1 MKKFTRT
8 ISGVTPVAVMT
19 LPLKCPG
26 QCIYCPTYLAIPQ
39 SYTPESPA
47 VLRGRKCGYDA
58 KKQIELRLKVLSQMG
73 HPTDKIELIVM
84 GGTFLAYPRD
94 YQYQFIKDCFDA
106 LNGEESATLEAAKK
120 INETANHRCTGL
132 CIETRPYW
140 CRQEEIDRR
149 LEFGTTR
156 VELGVQTLNDEIY
169 RLVRRGHTVE
179 DVVKATTLLK
189 EHGFKV
195 HYHWMPGL
203 PGSTPEEDLELSK
216 RLFDDARFKPDG
228 LKLYPTM
235 VVAGTE
241 LEKWYRDGRYQP
253 YDDNTMINLIAE
265 IKSIVPKYV
274 RISRVLRDI
283 PSKFIV
289 GGLKDSLRD
298 IAKQRMKQQGIEC
311 RCIRCREYG
320 HRAQDGWEIGE
331 PQMVR
336 IDYEASGGKEIFL
349 SFEDENE
356 TLFGL
361 LRMRIQSQPI
371 ARLGHEA
378 KSTQKNLRFS
388 WEPADGNLA
397 LIRELHIYGPEV
409 SLSQRNPNAA
419 QHKGLGKALL
429 REAELIAANMFQ
441 AQWMV
446 ILSGT
451 GAKEYYRSEFGY
463 RSQGDYMVKSLAQIS
478 KVNLHPSQSASVW
491 HPQCQSDGLSHAAL
505 PSVSQQ

>member
-26 QCIYCPTYLAIPQ
+26 QCIYCPTYLATPQ

-47 VLRGRKCGYDA
+47 VLRGKKFGYDA

-84 GGTFLAYPRD
+84 GGTFLAFPKD

-106 LNGEESATLEAAKK
+106 LNGEESTTLDEAKK
-120 INETANHRCTGL
+120 INETASHRCTGL
-132 CIETRPYW
+132 CIETRPDW
-140 CRQEEIDRR
+140 CRQEEIDRM

-169 RLVRRGHTVE
+169 RVVRRGHTVE
-179 DVVKATTLLK
+179 DVVNATTLLK

-203 PGSTPEEDLELSK
+203 PGSTPEEDLELSQ

-253 YDDNTMINLIAE
+253 YDDETMINLIAE

-283 PSKFIV
+283 PAKFIV

-298 IAKQRMKQQGIEC
+298 IAKQRMKQQGLEC

-320 HRAQDGWEIGE
+320 HRAREGWEIGK
-331 PQMVR
+331 PKMVR
-336 IDYEASGGKEIFL
+336 MDYEASGGKEIFL

-371 ARLGHEA
+371 AGLGA
-378 KSTQKNLRFS
+378 N
-388 WEPADGNLA
+388 GNLA
-397 LIRELHIYGPEV
+397 VIRELHIYGPEV

-441 AQWMV
+441 AQRMV
-446 ILSGT
+446 ILSGV
-451 GAKEYYRSEFGY
+451 GAKEYYRSELGY
-463 RSQGDYMVKSLAQIS
+463 RSQGDYMVKGLAQMA
-478 KVNLHPSQSASVW
+478 KVNLHPAQSASVW
-491 HPQCQSDGLSHAAL
+491 HPQCQSDELSHAAL
-505 PSVSQQ
+505 PSVSQP